1 MVTIISGA
9 NELKADVAG
18 RTVTQVQ
25 GTYAAA
31 LNIPTGARA
40 QINGRPS
47 TGTDTLKAG
56 DRLVFAAATA
66 EKGL

>member
-18 RTVTQVQ
+18 RTVSQVQ
-25 GTYAAA
+25 AQYSTA
-31 LNIPTGARA
+31 LNIPAGARA
-40 QINGRPS
+40 QINGRPA
-47 TGTDTLKAG
+47 GANDVLKTS

-66 EKGL
+66 EKGA

>member
-18 RTVTQVQ
+18 TTVSSVQ
-25 GTYAAA
+25 STYAGA
-31 LNIPTGARA
+31 LNIPANARA
-40 QINGRPS
+40 QVNGRPA
-47 TGTDTLKAG
+47 TGTDVLKAG
-56 DRLVFAAATA
+56 DRVVFAAATA

>member
-18 RTVTQVQ
+18 KTVAQVQ
-25 GTYAAA
+25 STYAGA
-31 LNIPTGARA
+31 LNIPGNARA
-40 QINGRPS
+40 QVNGRPAA
-47 TGTDTLKAG
+47 GTDTLKAG
-56 DRLVFAAATA
+56 DRVVFAAATA